1 MPSYEINI
9 IFSRWIFA
17 IKYAENGG
25 IKKFKARLVAR
36 DFFQRQGIDYQN
48 TFVLIMRMNS
58 LRVLLA
64 LMTVEDLKCH
74 QVDINNAFT
83 ESVNTEL
90 IYMSA
95 PDGI

>member
-36 DFFQRQGIDYQN
+36 DFFQR
-48 TFVLIMRMNS
+48 
-58 LRVLLA
+58 
-64 LMTVEDLKCH
+64 
-74 QVDINNAFT
+74 
-83 ESVNTEL
+83 
-90 IYMSA
+90 
-95 PDGI
+95 